1 MENKNSP
8 KAMGFRMPAEWEK
21 QAAIWLT
28 WPTNPE
34 LWPGYFAPLLEQY
47 AAFAAKMNVL
57 G

>member
-1 MENKNSP
+1 MENTNSP

-47 AAFAAKMNVL
+47 AAFAAKI
-57 G
+57 